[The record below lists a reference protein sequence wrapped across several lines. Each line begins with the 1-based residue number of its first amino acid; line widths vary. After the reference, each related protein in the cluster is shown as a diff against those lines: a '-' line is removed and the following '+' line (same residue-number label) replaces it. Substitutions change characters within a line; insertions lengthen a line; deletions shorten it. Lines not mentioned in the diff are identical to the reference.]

1 MASLVTITID
11 FKEGQSG
18 PLELAGKTALSVI
31 GPLQDAVSHA
41 LHPVGAFFGGLARI
55 GSLES
60 ENRTLRAQVDRL
72 RQATNSRVST
82 QRELERLQRLFK
94 LQGTLGLSG
103 ITALVIGE
111 SVSNFEWSIT
121 IDRGSADGVQPN
133 LPVVTGEGLVGL
145 ITDTALHW
153 SRVQLIIDP
162 RSSVAGRLATSGET
176 GLVTGQRGNPMI
188 MDLVNPDTKVFPNE
202 LVVTAGYQNGLYPPE
217 IPIGFVASVYAK
229 PGTLTQSILIRPAVD
244 FSSLEV
250 VEVVTRVAPRPAQ
263 SPASKPTPAAT
274 ASPSPSTG

>member
-1 MASLVTITID
+1 
-11 FKEGQSG
+11 
-18 PLELAGKTALSVI
+18 
-31 GPLQDAVSHA
+31 
-41 LHPVGAFFGGLARI
+41 
-55 GSLES
+55 
-60 ENRTLRAQVDRL
+60 
-72 RQATNSRVST
+72 
-82 QRELERLQRLFK
+82 
-94 LQGTLGLSG
+94 
-103 ITALVIGE
+103 
-111 SVSNFEWSIT
+111 
-121 IDRGSADGVQPN
+121 
-133 LPVVTGEGLVGL
+133 
-145 ITDTALHW
+145 
-153 SRVQLIIDP
+153 
-162 RSSVAGRLATSGET
+162 
-176 GLVTGQRGNPMI
+176 NPMI